1 MKLSWVLT
9 LTVLVLFAPRVAG
22 QAGQR
27 PQGLGLAEAI
37 DAALQNHPTAKA
49 SRLGMEQASNRAA
62 ETRAQ
67 RAPKISVE
75 EAVTRGNN
83 PVFVFGSLLEQ
94 AQFGPANFDLPTLN
108 NPASL
113 TNFRTVLSADLSLF
127 DGRKT
132 SARVAQARIGS
143 DVALLQN
150 QAAEQQV
157 RFEVLRN
164 YFGLVL
170 AETAL
175 DVAEEALR
183 TADADVARA
192 RDRVDAGLTV
202 ESDLLAAQVQ
212 LAEFKQQRIQAEGQR
227 ATASAMLNVA
237 MGADS
242 NTPRVLTLRLVQ
254 KTFHVVGPDELVSR
268 ALLHRPDYRQS
279 ESGIEIADQRISEQ
293 RSAYLPDLNAFA
305 AVGSSQRNLS
315 TGSADY
321 TIGASIKFTLL
332 DRSRP
337 AKVAQAQ
344 VEKRLAETERDRL
357 SDGLR
362 NEVVSAYY
370 RYRAAEQ
377 QVDVADAALSQAVEG
392 LRIVQNRYEAGLTTV
407 TEMLRAETAVVRA
420 RMNVAVSRH
429 GQYLG
434 YATVLLSVG
443 ELNDVRA
450 FEP

>member
-1 MKLSWVLT
+1 MKLSFVLT
-9 LTVLVLFAPRVAG
+9 LTVLALFAQRVAG
-22 QAGQR
+22 QPGQR
-27 PQGLGLAEAI
+27 PKGLGLAEAV
-37 DAALQNHPTAKA
+37 DAALENHPTAKA
-49 SRLGMEQASNRAA
+49 SRLGMEQARNRTA
-62 ETRAQ
+62 EARAQ

-75 EAVTRGNN
+75 ETVTRGNN

-132 SARVAQARIGS
+132 SARVEQARIGN
-143 DVALLQN
+143 DVARLQN

-175 DVAEEALR
+175 DVADEALR
-183 TADADVARA
+183 TADADVVRA

-254 KTFHVVGPDELVSR
+254 KTFDVVGPNELVSR

-293 RSAYLPDLNAFA
+293 RSEYLPDLNAFA
-305 AVGSSQRNLS
+305 SVGSSQRNLS
-315 TGSADY
+315 AGSADY
-321 TIGASIKFTLL
+321 TIGASIRFTLL

-377 QVDVADAALSQAVEG
+377 QVAVADAALSQAVEG

>member
-1 MKLSWVLT
+1 MKLNQF
-9 LTVLVLFAPRVAG
+9 LTVAVLALFAQRAEG
-22 QAGQR
+22 QTSE
-27 PQGLGLAEAI
+27 GLRLAQAV
-37 DAALQNHPTAKA
+37 DAALHNHPTAKA
-49 SRLGMEQASNRAA
+49 SRLGMEQARNRAA
-62 ETRAQ
+62 EVLAERV
-67 RAPKISVE
+67 PKITVSE
-75 EAVTRGNN
+75 TMTRGNN

-94 AQFGPANFDLPTLN
+94 SRFGPANFDLPALN

-113 TNFRTVLSADLSLF
+113 TNFRTAISANLPVF

-132 SARVAQARIGS
+132 SARVAQASIGK

-150 QAAEQQV
+150 QAAEQRV
-157 RFEVLRN
+157 RFEVLQH

-170 AETAL
+170 AGTAL

-192 RDRVDAGLTV
+192 RNRVDAGLSV

-212 LAEFKQQRIQAEGQR
+212 LAEFKQQRIQAEGQK
-227 ATASAMLNVA
+227 ATALAALNIA
-237 MGADS
+237 MGAS
-242 NTPRVLTLRLVQ
+242 SSTPRALTLRLVE
-254 KTFHVVGPDELVSR
+254 KAFAVAGPDELFNR
-268 ALLHRPDYRQS
+268 ALLHRADYRQS
-279 ESGIEIADQRISEQ
+279 ESGIEIADRRIAEQ
-293 RSAYLPDLNAFA
+293 QSAYLPQLNVFA
-305 AVGSSQRNLS
+305 SAGASGRHPAAGS
-315 TGSADY
+315 TDY
-321 TIGASIKFTLL
+321 AIGAGATFDLL

-344 VEKRLAETERDRL
+344 VDKRLAENERGRM
-357 SDGLR
+357 SDALR
-362 NEVVSAYY
+362 IEVVSAYH

-377 QVDVADAALSQAVEG
+377 QIDVADAALSQAVEG

-420 RMNVAVSRH
+420 RMNGAVSRH

-443 ELNDVRA
+443 ELNDVRM